1 MISSILDISNNLE
14 TTKLSN
20 NNNSENED
28 YYMEESIDKYKNKKL
43 LKENSIEK
51 TESCVED
58 LFAKLHSQFND
69 SQSILK
75 TLANNLKI
83 LHKEVYKEKKELLKN
98 SKNKN
103 KKNGQNGFAKP
114 TRISEKLSTFIGISK
129 NELIPR
135 KDATKKI
142 LDYIKQNNLQ
152 NPENKRQI
160 IPDEKL
166 KLLLEPHF
174 TENDKLEYFNI
185 QKYLKHHF
193 IKSEE
198 N

>member
-1 MISSILDISNNLE
+1 MLDTSNNLE
-14 TTKLSN
+14 THKLSN
-20 NNNSENED
+20 NNNSENIDYSIED
-28 YYMEESIDKYKNKKL
+28 TINKNEKL
-43 LKENSIEK
+43 LKENNNEK
-51 TESCVED
+51 LESCVED

-83 LHKEVYKEKKELLKN
+83 LHKEVHKEKRELLKN
-98 SKNKN
+98 FKNNKNNKNKN
-103 KKNGQNGFAKP
+103 GKNGFAKP
-114 TRISEKLSTFIGISK
+114 TRISEKLANFIGISK
-129 NELIPR
+129 DELIPR

-152 NPENKRQI
+152 NPDNKRQI
-160 IPDEKL
+160 IPDQKL

-185 QKYLKHHF
+185 QKYLKYHF

-198 N
+198 Q